1 MSDFFE
7 KSDIGPPQASKD
19 SQTSMN
25 SQSDKPAR
33 VQAMF
38 ARIVRRYDL
47 MNRVMTLGR
56 DQAWRQL
63 TARELQLDG
72 PAPLVLDLATGTGDI
87 ALAIARQYPAATI
100 VAADFVY
107 PMLQAAQVKSRA
119 RGGRPRDFVQGDA
132 LSLPFADATF
142 DALTNGFLL
151 RNVADLRR
159 ALREMRR
166 VVKPGGRVACLEIT
180 RPGAPV
186 FRQFFQLYFYHAV
199 PVIGRLVTG
208 DAQAYTY
215 LPNSLTDFPR
225 APQLQQIM
233 LEAGFR
239 EARYR
244 LLGLGAMALHIATV

>member
-1 MSDFFE
+1 
-7 KSDIGPPQASKD
+7 
-19 SQTSMN
+19 MN
-25 SQSDKPAR
+25 NPLDKPAR

-72 PAPLVLDLATGTGDI
+72 PAPRVLDLATGTGDI
-87 ALAIARQYPAATI
+87 ALAVARQYPTATI
-100 VAADFVY
+100 VAADFTY
-107 PMLQAAQVKSRA
+107 PMLQVAQLKSRA
-119 RGGRPRDFVQGDA
+119 RGRPAPHFVQGDA
-132 LSLPFADATF
+132 LSLPFADTTF

-151 RNVADLRR
+151 RNVADLGR

-166 VVKPGGRVACLEIT
+166 VVRPGGRVACLEIT
-180 RPGAPV
+180 HAGAPI
-186 FRQFFQLYFYHAV
+186 FRQLFQLYFYRAV
-199 PVIGRLVTG
+199 PVIGRLIGG

-225 APQLQQIM
+225 AARLRQMM

-239 EARYR
+239 EVRYR
-244 LLGLGAMALHIATV
+244 LLGLGAMALHIAVV

>member
-1 MSDFFE
+1 MSDE
-7 KSDIGPPQASKD
+7 QRAMSDEQRAMS
-19 SQTSMN
+19 

-38 ARIVRRYDL
+38 ARIVRRYDV
-47 MNRVMTLGR
+47 MNRIMTLGR

-63 TARELQLDG
+63 TARALQLEG
-72 PAPLVLDLATGTGDI
+72 PAPRVLDLATGTGDI
-87 ALAIARQYPAATI
+87 ALAIAQEYPAATVI
-100 VAADFVY
+100 AADFTH
-107 PMLQAAQVKSRA
+107 PMLQAAQLKSR
-119 RGGRPRDFVQGDA
+119 RQGRPVRHFVQGDA
-132 LSLPFADATF
+132 LSLPFADASF

-151 RNVADLRR
+151 RNVASLRL

-180 RPGAPV
+180 HPGAPV
-186 FRQFFQLYFYHAV
+186 FRQLFQLYFYRAV

-225 APQLQQIM
+225 APHLREMM

-239 EARYR
+239 DAHYQ
-244 LLGLGAMALHIATV
+244 LLGLGAMALHIAIA

>member
-1 MSDFFE
+1 
-7 KSDIGPPQASKD
+7 
-19 SQTSMN
+19 MN
-25 SQSDKPAR
+25 NPLDKPAR

-72 PAPLVLDLATGTGDI
+72 PAPRVLDLATGTGDI
-87 ALAIARQYPAATI
+87 ALAVARQYPTATI
-100 VAADFVY
+100 VAADFTY
-107 PMLQAAQVKSRA
+107 PMLQVAQLKSRA
-119 RGGRPRDFVQGDA
+119 RGRPAPHFVQGDA
-132 LSLPFADATF
+132 LSLPFADTTF

-151 RNVADLRR
+151 RNVADLGR

-166 VVKPGGRVACLEIT
+166 VVRPGGRVACLEIT
-180 RPGAPV
+180 HPGAPI
-186 FRQFFQLYFYHAV
+186 FRQLFQLYFYRAV
-199 PVIGRLVTG
+199 PVIGRLIGG

-225 APQLQQIM
+225 AARLRQMM

-239 EARYR
+239 EVRYR
-244 LLGLGAMALHIATV
+244 LLGLGAMALHIAVV

>member
-1 MSDFFE
+1 MS
-7 KSDIGPPQASKD
+7 
-19 SQTSMN
+19 SQL
-25 SQSDKPAR
+25 DKPAR

-38 ARIVRRYDL
+38 TRIVRRYDL
-47 MNRVMTLGR
+47 MNRLMTLGR

-63 TARELQLDG
+63 TARELRLDG
-72 PAPLVLDLATGTGDI
+72 PAPRVLDLATGTGDI
-87 ALAIARQYPAATI
+87 ALAIARQYPNARVI
-100 VAADFVY
+100 AADFVR
-107 PMLQAAQVKSRA
+107 PMLQAAQLKSRE
-119 RGGRPRDFVQGDA
+119 RGSPVRDFAQGDA

-151 RNVADLRR
+151 RNVADLGR

-166 VVKPGGRVACLEIT
+166 VVKPGGQVACLEIT

-186 FRQFFQLYFYHAV
+186 FRQLFQLYFYRAV
-199 PVIGRLVTG
+199 PVIGRLIGG

-225 APQLQQIM
+225 AAQLRRMM

>member
-1 MSDFFE
+1 MS
-7 KSDIGPPQASKD
+7 
-19 SQTSMN
+19 SQL
-25 SQSDKPAR
+25 DKPAR

-63 TARELQLDG
+63 TARELQLNE
-72 PAPLVLDLATGTGDI
+72 PAPRVLDLATGTGDI

-100 VAADFVY
+100 VAADFVR
-107 PMLQAAQVKSRA
+107 PMLQAAQLKSRQ
-119 RGGRPRDFVQGDA
+119 RGSPVRDFVQGDA

-151 RNVADLRR
+151 RNVADLGR

-186 FRQFFQLYFYHAV
+186 FRHLFQLYFYRAV
-199 PVIGRLVTG
+199 PVIGRLVGG

-225 APQLQQIM
+225 AAQLRQMM
-233 LEAGFR
+233 LDTGFR
-239 EARYR
+239 DARYR
-244 LLGLGAMALHIATV
+244 LLGLGAMALHIAVV